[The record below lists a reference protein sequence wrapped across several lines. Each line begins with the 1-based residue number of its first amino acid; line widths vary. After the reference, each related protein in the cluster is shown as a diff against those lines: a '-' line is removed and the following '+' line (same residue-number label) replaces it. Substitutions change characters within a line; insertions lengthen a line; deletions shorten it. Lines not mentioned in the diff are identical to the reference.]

1 MNLNRRRKGVL
12 ATCCGA
18 HVVQDGLSAA
28 LYVILP
34 VLAQAFGLNYAQI
47 GILRAV
53 NNGAMALLEMS
64 SGFMAERFGERSLLV
79 FGLICAGSGY
89 VILAM
94 ANGIWI
100 ILLCLFVVGIGG
112 AFQHALSSSIVSNAF
127 NRNGRRSA
135 LGLYNSSGDVG
146 KALFTAAF
154 NLATGIGVGWRGIAS
169 GFGVVA
175 LVCGVAVFF
184 TLHAFVAGNRKPV
197 VKPRGGGVSSI
208 GWGIQDRTSFVALG
222 VAVFLDTAIQA
233 GFLTFLAFFIA
244 AKEVPLNLATLAVTL
259 TLIGGIFGKVACG
272 FLAERIG
279 TRYAFALVQFLTA
292 IGIVAVLV
300 SEKFLAFAL
309 LPVLGIFLQGSTSI
323 TYGVVGELVHSERVS
338 RGFALIY
345 SISSLSGLLGPIFF
359 GLLGDH
365 FGIEPTMLAMAL
377 ISLLAIPPCVLVR
390 PKPEVQE
397 AARSTQ

>member
-1 MNLNRRRKGVL
+1 MKTNPRRKGIL
-12 ATCCGA
+12 AICCGA

-64 SGFMAERFGERSLLV
+64 SGFMAERFGERNLLV

-94 ANGIWI
+94 ANGIWV
-100 ILLCLFVVGIGG
+100 ILPCLFIVGIGG
-112 AFQHALSSSIVSNAF
+112 AFQHALSSSIVSNVF
-127 NRNGRRSA
+127 DQYRRRSA

-146 KALFTAAF
+146 KVLFTAAF
-154 NLATGIGVGWRGIAS
+154 SLATGISIAWQGVAS

-175 LVCGVAVFF
+175 LAYGVVVFF
-184 TLHAFVAGNRKPV
+184 TLRALTAGNRRSV
-197 VKPRGGGVSSI
+197 VKSSDGAVSAI

-233 GFLTFLAFFIA
+233 GFLTFLAFFIT
-244 AKEVPLNLATLAVTL
+244 AKEVPLHLATLAVTL
-259 TLIGGIFGKVACG
+259 TLVGGIFGKAACG

-279 TRYAFALVQFLTA
+279 IRYAFALVQCITA
-292 IGIVAVLV
+292 VGIVAVLV
-300 SEKFLAFAL
+300 SEQFLAFAL
-309 LPVLGIFLQGSTSI
+309 LPVLGVFLQGSTSI

-359 GLLGDH
+359 GLLGDQ
-365 FGIEPTMLAMAL
+365 FGIEATMFAMAL
-377 ISLLAIPPCVLVR
+377 VSLLAIPPCLLVR
-390 PKPEVQE
+390 PKPGG
-397 AARSTQ
+397 